1 MSDIPPF
8 EPLDSYLQLKLS
20 IESPSLAYAGQST
33 KKYVLL
39 VLDIPYPLL
48 KAWHSLVVIKKTILP
63 WYLPCLVN

>member
-33 KKYVLL
+33 KKDVR
-39 VLDIPYPLL
+39 LDLDFPY
-48 KAWHSLVVIKKTILP
+48 
-63 WYLPCLVN
+63 